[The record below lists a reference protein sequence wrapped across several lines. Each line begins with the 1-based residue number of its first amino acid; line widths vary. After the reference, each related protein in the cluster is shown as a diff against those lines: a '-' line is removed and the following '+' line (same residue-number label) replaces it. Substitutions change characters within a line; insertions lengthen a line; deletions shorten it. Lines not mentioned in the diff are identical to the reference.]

1 MPVSTPDD
9 LVITPRDRRFGR
21 NASESGAQA
30 RWWLGGDPVKT
41 AIYNALSVTFPRGEA
56 LFVDSVRRF
65 RDGADPQLADEIHAF
80 IRQEVAHSREHLA
93 FNRRVVEAGY
103 DVSWLEAQVERR
115 LAFLASKPPI
125 VSLAATMALEHFTA
139 MLAHALLA
147 DPRHLAGADPE
158 SAALWR
164 WHAIEEIEHKGVAH
178 DTWRHATRDWPR
190 RLRWKVKSRVMLFV
204 TRNFLVDRTR
214 GILDLLAQ
222 DGLTGP
228 RVWAR
233 LAWIAFGKS
242 RHRPHDRGRVGEL
255 FPAGLSPVAA
265 RRPRADRGGRAP
277 LGGREGREGV
287 PLPA

>member
-1 MPVSTPDD
+1 MPASTPSD

-21 NASESGAQA
+21 GEAPA
-30 RWWLGGDPVKT
+30 RWWMGGDPVQT

-56 LFVDSVRRF
+56 LFIDSVRRF
-65 RDGADPQLADEIHAF
+65 RDGAEPRLAAEIQAF
-80 IRQEVAHSREHLA
+80 IKQEVTHSREHLA
-93 FNRRVVEAGY
+93 FNRRVTEAGY
-103 DVSWLEAQVERR
+103 DVSWLEARVEKR
-115 LAFLASKPPI
+115 LAFLATKPPI

-139 MLAHALLA
+139 ILAHALLA

-190 RLRWKVKSRVMLFV
+190 WLRWKVKSRVMLLV

-222 DGLTGP
+222 DGITGP
-228 RVWAR
+228 RAWAR
-233 LAWIAFGKS
+233 LAWVALGRPGIARVIASAWAAYFLPGFHPWK
-242 RHRPHDRGRVGEL
+242 RDDRALIDQAE
-255 FPAGLSPVAA
+255 
-265 RRPRADRGGRAP
+265 RAH
-277 LGGREGREGV
+277 ES
-287 PLPA
+287 LPA

>member
-1 MPVSTPDD
+1 MSKSTPVD

-21 NASESGAQA
+21 ESKQA
-30 RWWLGGDPVKT
+30 RWWLAGDPVKT

-65 RDGADPQLADEIHAF
+65 RDGAEPRLAAEIQAF
-80 IRQEVAHSREHLA
+80 TKQEVTHSREHLA
-93 FNRRVVEAGY
+93 FNRRVLDAGY
-103 DVSWLEAQVERR
+103 DVSRLEERVEYR

-139 MLAHALLA
+139 ILAHALLA
-147 DPRHLAGADPE
+147 NPRHLAGADPE

-190 RLRWKVKSRVMLFV
+190 WLRWKLKSKVMLLV

-214 GILDLLAQ
+214 GILDLLEQ
-222 DGLTGP
+222 DGLRGP

-233 LAWIAFGKS
+233 LVWVAFGNPGIARTIAGAWAAYFLPGFHPWK
-242 RHRPHDRGRVGEL
+242 RDDRALIAEAERTLAGGGGE
-255 FPAGLSPVAA
+255 GL
-265 RRPRADRGGRAP
+265 
-277 LGGREGREGV
+277 